1 VQVLVDDARD
11 GDGVLPLAASLR
23 NGRIAVAAHEAEL
36 AALEARVEAL
46 IAFTR
51 ELQDANDI
59 LRRELLALQERNRD
73 LNGRVVQATTGLDA
87 LTAKVHK

>member
-1 VQVLVDDARD
+1 MEADD
-11 GDGVLPLAASLR
+11 LT
-23 NGRIAVAAHEAEL
+23 
-36 AALEARVEAL
+36 ALETRVEAL

-73 LNGRVVQATTGLDA
+73 LSGRVTQATMRLDA
-87 LTAKVHK
+87 LIAKVPSE

>member
-1 VQVLVDDARD
+1 MEDDF
-11 GDGVLPLAASLR
+11 
-23 NGRIAVAAHEAEL
+23 
-36 AALEARVEAL
+36 AALEARVDAL

-73 LNGRVVQATTGLDA
+73 LNGRVTQATTRLDA
-87 LTAKVHK
+87 LIAKVNECRRATRSDARGGVGRPRMGDRSVRK

>member
-1 VQVLVDDARD
+1 MD
-11 GDGVLPLAASLR
+11 
-23 NGRIAVAAHEAEL
+23 AEL
-36 AALEARVEAL
+36 AALEERVETL

-73 LNGRVVQATTGLDA
+73 LNGRVAQATARLDE
-87 LTAKVHK
+87 LIAKVSESVSTRSNRTIE

>member
-1 VQVLVDDARD
+1 MD
-11 GDGVLPLAASLR
+11 
-23 NGRIAVAAHEAEL
+23 AEL
-36 AALEARVEAL
+36 VALEERIVAL

-73 LNGRVVQATTGLDA
+73 LNGRVAQATARLDA
-87 LTAKVHK
+87 LIAKVPE

>member
-1 VQVLVDDARD
+1 M
-11 GDGVLPLAASLR
+11 
-23 NGRIAVAAHEAEL
+23 EAEL

-73 LNGRVVQATTGLDA
+73 LNGRVTQATTRLDA
-87 LTAKVHK
+87 LIAKVPHE

>member
-1 VQVLVDDARD
+1 MEADD
-11 GDGVLPLAASLR
+11 LT
-23 NGRIAVAAHEAEL
+23 
-36 AALEARVEAL
+36 ALETRVEAL

-73 LNGRVVQATTGLDA
+73 LNGRVTQATTRLDA
-87 LTAKVHK
+87 LIARVPNE

>member
-1 VQVLVDDARD
+1 MEDDF
-11 GDGVLPLAASLR
+11 
-23 NGRIAVAAHEAEL
+23 
-36 AALEARVEAL
+36 AALEARVDAL

-73 LNGRVVQATTGLDA
+73 LNGRVTQATTRLDA
-87 LTAKVHK
+87 LIAKVHE

>member
-1 VQVLVDDARD
+1 MED
-11 GDGVLPLAASLR
+11 
-23 NGRIAVAAHEAEL
+23 EL
-36 AALEARVEAL
+36 AALETRVDAL

-73 LNGRVVQATTGLDA
+73 LNGRVTQATTRLDA
-87 LTAKVHK
+87 LIARVPHE

>member
-1 VQVLVDDARD
+1 MAR
-11 GDGVLPLAASLR
+11 LTPLRRGPYSAR
-23 NGRIAVAAHEAEL
+23 TMEDEL

-73 LNGRVVQATTGLDA
+73 LNGRVVQATMRLDA
-87 LTAKVHK
+87 LIAKVHE

>member
-1 VQVLVDDARD
+1 M
-11 GDGVLPLAASLR
+11 
-23 NGRIAVAAHEAEL
+23 EAEL
-36 AALEARVEAL
+36 TALETRVEAL

-73 LNGRVVQATTGLDA
+73 LNGRMTQATMRLDA
-87 LTAKVHK
+87 LIAKVPGE